1 MEIFVGID
9 VSKET
14 LDVFVRPSGE
24 RRRTGNDE
32 KGWTELV
39 SWLGGLSPA
48 LIVAESTGGYERG
61 LVIALSDA
69 GLPIR
74 VVNPMHVRSFARAT
88 GRLAKTDPIDA
99 EVLAHYAEA
108 CRPQIRPLPD
118 AEAREMTAVLARRR
132 QLIEMRTAEKQRLA
146 QALTAVKK
154 RIDRHITW
162 LEREI
167 GRVDED
173 LDDWLKR
180 SPIYKELG
188 DRLASVPGVGPQT
201 VLMLLLNLPELGTL
215 NRKEIAALAGLA
227 PMNRDSGFA
236 RGRRILF
243 GGRAQVRAVLYMAA
257 VVASRHNAVLRAFYE
272 RLLASGKKPKVALV
286 ACARRLLTILNA
298 IARTGVPWNPALA
311 ETSPS

>member
-69 GLPIR
+69 GLPVW

-108 CRPQIRPLPD
+108 CRPQLRPLPD
-118 AEAREMTAVLARRR
+118 AEVREMAAVLARRR

-146 QALTAVKK
+146 QAPTAVKK

-180 SPIYKELG
+180 SPVYRELG

-201 VLMLLLNLPELGTL
+201 ILMVLLNLPELGTL

-236 RGRRILF
+236 RGRRVLF

-257 VVASRHNAVLRAFYE
+257 VVASRHNSVLRAFYE

-311 ETSPS
+311 ETSTS